1 MIRMD
6 LYHRQFQVRKFAEM
20 ATDKHFGLLSMSV
33 PRGTTF
39 HYLPENETVTG
50 PDASD
55 PVLTEIDRN
64 IYVEHVHRYIG
75 PTEGRMRE
83 LPFNEERDVKEFH
96 RRHRLLR
103 RSKKR
108 ETSVRDDKSL
118 LVVNYAPIQHH
129 YLYIRTF
136 RTVYQ
141 KWVNMHTTLVAT
153 VMEHLKTTDRLQFLR
168 IEVPDKLPTLT
179 ALRKVAKEGWT
190 TETLKAFDT
199 PEALN
204 VVDAYLMLDPES
216 NQSVYDRI
224 PKEHWSRV
232 NMIWRYQDRWF
243 SISLET
249 LKGFTY
255 ETEGDD
261 KERDVE
267 GVRKRFL
274 ALLMTLQE
282 AGRGQSS
289 ATEVVGQLSKKDED
303 LNDIYEDDVEDEE
316 SAPTVPTTANKD
328 EEDLDALDDVKVEDE
343 PVTETVTSI
352 RKEKTKEPDSAFME
366 VADSLAEEGRLSGAE
381 YRRAKKLAEKYKSVK
396 HPLTKEPLETYARV
410 TPEDLAVESEVLA
423 PPSTGIPDDS
433 MRMSSIN
440 KVRNQYVDKV
450 MNKDIANH
458 VLSLQRMGASVTE
471 YDIERHEDAGGAYD
485 AHTVRLQPLTGSP
498 STLRF
503 KLPVV
508 DEDGSFTANG
518 IKQYMRWQRGD
529 LPIRKTAPD
538 KVALTSYYGKAF
550 VERSDKVAYDYGS
563 WLVKSLIGIGLD
575 DQDSRISNIKL
586 GNVFRHDFV
595 CPRVYSTLAKKMSR
609 LTAKGIV
616 LYLDRQE
623 VEKVFKDDLDK
634 IEKSGWIIVGKKGST
649 PILMQTSE
657 ALGTL
662 YLHTDKAPEEIG
674 AIEDL
679 VGLDVSKA
687 PVDVAELKLFSNSLP
702 LGVALSYLMGF
713 KGLCRTLG
721 VKYRTVASG
730 ERAALQPHEYSVRFS
745 NESYIFPK
753 EDLQASLLINGLNQ
767 YKRLIERYSSRE
779 FEKKDVYKN
788 MLEHSGL
795 GVRYARELDLMD
807 KMFIDPITL
816 DILKERNEP
825 ETFRGLLFMAVELLL
840 RDEHP
845 AENDLNYQRIRGYER
860 MTGAV
865 YQELVRAA
873 RGYAMNPNSRKA
885 KFEMNPEAVWYGVLS
900 DPSVNQS
907 KGNNPISQLRETED
921 VTFSGVGG
929 RSTRSM
935 VERTRHYHHSDLGV
949 ISEAT
954 VDSGK
959 VGSTI
964 YLSADPNFTSV
975 RGITRPRKDEDGP
988 TKHFSTTMML
998 TPASDKDDVKRTVF
1012 SSIQYGS
1019 TVAAKG
1025 YAPPI
1030 IRTGMERMIAHR
1042 TSDLFAQ
1049 TAEQSGKVV
1058 SVTDTVIEVQFKDGS
1073 TKAIEIGRRYGTG
1086 AGLVFPHSVV
1096 TPLKAGQS
1104 FKAGEVLSYN
1114 TGYFDPDPMEPGQLL
1129 LKTTALAKTVLWES
1143 PDTLEDSS
1151 AISSELAARM
1161 GSTTTKLREIV
1172 VDFDTLIRNPQKVG
1186 SEVDYDDVLCL
1197 LEEPTSAAAGDLSSD
1212 ALDTLKKIASK
1223 APKAKFAGKVERIE
1237 VLYNGELSDMSE
1249 SLAVLAKSSDKRIRA
1264 IAKAKKQ
1271 AVTSG
1276 RVGNNM
1282 RVGGNELSLNTA
1294 VLKFYITGPEV
1305 TTPGSKLVFGHQ
1317 LKSVIRDVVD
1327 EPILTEDGERV
1338 DAIFGYVS
1346 IDNRIVNS
1354 PALIGT
1360 AALLMDEITK
1370 RAVAMYFES

>member
-6 LYHRQFQVRKFAEM
+6 LYHRQFQVRRFAEM

-33 PRGTTF
+33 PKGTTF
-39 HYLPENETVTG
+39 HYLPESETVTG

-55 PVLTEIDRN
+55 PVFTEVERN
-64 IYVEHVHRYIG
+64 IYVEHIHKYKG
-75 PTEGRMRE
+75 PVEGRMRE
-83 LPFNEERDVKEFH
+83 LPFNEDREIKEFH
-96 RRHRLLR
+96 RRHRILR

-129 YLYIRTF
+129 YLYTRTF

-141 KWVNMHTTLVAT
+141 KWVNLQNTLVT
-153 VMEHLKTTDRLQFLR
+153 TMLEHLKTTDRLQFLR
-168 IEVPDKLPTLT
+168 IEIPDTLPTLT
-179 ALRKVAKEGWT
+179 ALRKVDKDGWT

-216 NQSVYDRI
+216 STSVYDRI
-224 PKEHWSRV
+224 PQEYWSRV
-232 NMIWRYQDRWF
+232 NMIWRYRDRWF

-255 ETEGDD
+255 EVEGDD
-261 KERDVE
+261 KERDVA

-274 ALLMTLQE
+274 SLLMTLQE

-289 ATEVVGQLSKKDED
+289 ISEVTTRMVSGDTDQELGDDDDDDDNTIVPDPVVEKDED
-303 LNDIYEDDVEDEE
+303 
-316 SAPTVPTTANKD
+316 
-328 EEDLDALDDVKVEDE
+328 DLDGLEEVES
-343 PVTETVTSI
+343 TTVVEVASVEAI
-352 RKEKTKEPDSAFME
+352 RKDVSKSPDEAFMD
-366 VADSLAEEGRLSGAE
+366 VADSLADGGQLSGAE
-381 YRRAKKLAEKYKSVK
+381 YRRAKTLAERYKKVK
-396 HPLTKEPLETYARV
+396 HPLTKEPLEVYAQV
-410 TPEDLAVESEVLA
+410 TPEDLEIESEVLT
-423 PPSTGIPDDS
+423 PPSKGIPDDS
-433 MRMSSIN
+433 MRKSSIN
-440 KVRNQYVDKV
+440 KVRTQYVDKV

-471 YDIERHEDAGGAYD
+471 YEIERHEDAGGAYD

-503 KLPVV
+503 KIPVV
-508 DEDGSFTANG
+508 AEDGTFTANG
-518 IKQYMRWQRGD
+518 ITQYMRWQRGD

-538 KVALTSYYGKAF
+538 KVALTSYYGKCF
-550 VERSDKVAYDYGS
+550 VERSSKVAYDYGS

-575 DQDSRISNIKL
+575 DQDSRVSGIKL
-586 GNVFRHDFV
+586 GSVFRNDFV
-595 CPRVYSTLAKKMSR
+595 CPRIYSTLAKKISR
-609 LTAKGIV
+609 LTTKGITM
-616 LYLDRQE
+616 YLDRQE
-623 VEKVFKDDLDK
+623 VERVFKDELTK
-634 IEKSGWIIVGKKGST
+634 VEKSGWIIVGKKGSDL
-649 PILMQTSE
+649 ILMQSSDS
-657 ALGTL
+657 LGTL
-662 YLHTDKAPEEIG
+662 YRYTDKAPEEIG
-674 AIEDL
+674 TIEDL
-679 VGLDVSKA
+679 ADLDVSKA
-687 PVDVAELKLFSNSLP
+687 PVDVAELKLFSNSMP
-702 LGVALSYLMGF
+702 LGVALSFLLGF
-713 KGLCRTLG
+713 KGMVKALG
-721 VKYRTVASG
+721 VKSRVVASG
-730 ERAALQPHEYSVRFS
+730 ERTDIQSHEYSIRFS
-745 NESYIFPK
+745 NETYIFPK
-753 EDLQASLLINGLNQ
+753 EDVQASLLLNGFNQ
-767 YKRLIERYSSRE
+767 YKRVVERYSSRE

-788 MLEHSGL
+788 ILEYTGL
-795 GVRYARELDLMD
+795 GVRYARELELMD
-807 KMFIDPITL
+807 KMFVDPITL

-825 ETFRGLLFMAVELLL
+825 ETFKGLLFMAVELLL

-873 RGYAMNPNSRKA
+873 RGYAMNPNTRKA
-885 KFEMNPEAVWYGVLS
+885 KFEMNPEAVWFGILS
-900 DPSVNQS
+900 DPSVNLS
-907 KGNNPISQLRETED
+907 KGNNPISQLRENED

-975 RGITRPRKDEDGP
+975 RGVTRPRTEEDGP
-988 TKHFSTTMML
+988 TKHFSTTMLL
-998 TPASDKDDVKRTVF
+998 TPSSDKDDVKRTVF

-1025 YAPPI
+1025 YRPPV
-1030 IRTGMERMIAHR
+1030 IRTGMERVVAHR
-1042 TSDLFAQ
+1042 TGDLFAQ
-1049 TAEQSGKVV
+1049 TADQSGKVI
-1058 SVTDTVIEVQFKDGS
+1058 SVNDTVVEVQFKDGT
-1073 TKAIEIGRRYGTG
+1073 TKAIEIGRRFGTG
-1086 AGLVFPHSVV
+1086 AGLVFPHTVV

-1114 TGYFDPDPMEPGQLL
+1114 TDYFDPDPMEPGQLL
-1129 LKTTALAKTVLWES
+1129 LKTTAMAKTVLWES

-1151 AISSELAARM
+1151 AISSDLAKRM
-1161 GSTTTKLREIV
+1161 ESTTTKLREIV

-1186 SEVDYDDVLCL
+1186 GEVDYDDVLCL
-1197 LEEPTSAAAGDLSSD
+1197 LEEPTSAAAGDLSEG
-1212 ALDTLKKIASK
+1212 AIDTLKKIASK

-1249 SLAVLAKSSDKRIRA
+1249 SLATLARASDKRIRA
-1264 IAKAKKQ
+1264 VAKAKKQ
-1271 AVTSG
+1271 NVSSG
-1276 RVGNNM
+1276 RVGNSM
-1282 RVGGNELSLNTA
+1282 RVGGNELSSNTA

-1317 LKSVIRDVVD
+1317 LKSVIRDVID
-1327 EPILTEDGERV
+1327 EPILTEDGDKV

-1370 RAVAMYFES
+1370 RAVAMYFEE